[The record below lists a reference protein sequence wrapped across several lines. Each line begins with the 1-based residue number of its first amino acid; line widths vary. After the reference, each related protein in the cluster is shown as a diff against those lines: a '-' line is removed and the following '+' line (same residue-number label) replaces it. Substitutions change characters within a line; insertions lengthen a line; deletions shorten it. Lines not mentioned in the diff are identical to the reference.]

1 MKKLDIEMKKTDL
14 LLYQMIP
21 KKIADRLRS
30 GEKAA
35 DLCEVCIHLLSS
47 IHSDIY
53 RMLSNS

>member
-1 MKKLDIEMKKTDL
+1 MKKLDIEMRKTDL

-35 DLCEVCIHLLSS
+35 NLCEVSSNVHSQGTIESHLIHP
-47 IHSDIY
+47 
-53 RMLSNS
+53 